1 MGASVGGVQ
10 AFSKLLADLPSDFPA
25 AVLIVQH
32 TSPSGP
38 GLLPKVLS
46 RRSSLPVRHPR
57 HGEAIQPAHVYV
69 APPDHHLLVSGS
81 SLHLSRGPREK
92 RQRPAVDALFRTAAK
107 SYGRR
112 AVGVVLTGY
121 LDDGTAGLAAIK
133 IHGGIAVVQDP
144 DEAEA
149 PPMPRSALRYVP
161 VDHCLRL
168 SRIAPMLVRLASE
181 PAISERATVPIH
193 IDNRRMTPEQ
203 MTAKF
208 GPPTPYVC
216 PECHGSLWE
225 APTGKA
231 LQFKCHVGHLYSPE
245 SLLAEHKQ
253 GLENNL
259 WSVVRTLE
267 ERAALLRRLAQR
279 EDGPSDTQPDFAARA
294 HHCERQAALVRTVIQ
309 EQSASNSK

>member
-10 AFSKLLADLPSDFPA
+10 AFSKLLAGLPSDLPA

-38 GLLPKVLS
+38 GLLPKVLG
-46 RRSSLPVRHPR
+46 RKSSLPVDHARD
-57 HGEAIQPAHVYV
+57 GEEIQPAHVYV

-81 SLHLSRGPREK
+81 CLHLSRGPREN

-107 SYGRR
+107 SYGPR

-161 VDHCLRL
+161 VDHRL
-168 SRIAPMLVRLASE
+168 HLSQMPPLLARLASE
-181 PAISERATVPIH
+181 PAIPEPPAVPIYV
-193 IDNRRMTPEQ
+193 DNRRMTPEE
-203 MTAKF
+203 MAGKF

-225 APTGKA
+225 TPTGKA
-231 LQFKCHVGHLYSPE
+231 LQFRCHVGHLYSPE
-245 SLLAEHKQ
+245 SLLAEHNQ

-259 WSVVRTLE
+259 WSVIRTLDE
-267 ERAALLRRLAQR
+267 QAALLRRLAQR
-279 EDGPSDTQPDFAARA
+279 EDAPSERTRDFDARA
-294 HHCERQAALVRTVIQ
+294 QHCERQADIVRTIIR
-309 EQSASNSK
+309 EHSPSTSK